1 MATLKHIASKNSDYS
16 AAETYLVYQHDEFS
30 GKKILDEQGRPKLR
44 ESYILDTLECGE
56 ASFATACLLANRKY
70 DKDCWVFDSFQLL
83 CKRSVLLVVSSV
95 AAQLLIVCHAG
106 FEVFHY
112 GQRFMELGVKLCD
125 SLVECV
131 LIGQALFF

>member
-1 MATLKHIASKNSDYS
+1 ML
-16 AAETYLVYQHDEFS
+16 F
-30 GKKILDEQGRPKLR
+30 
-44 ESYILDTLECGE
+44 
-56 ASFATACLLANRKY
+56 F
-70 DKDCWVFDSFQLL
+70 KDCWVFDSFQLL

-131 LIGQALFF
+131 LIGQALLLKNQGLCHALRLCFFAQRS